1 MISSAERQRL
11 RQLAEKQLEVFHSE
25 KNQRRVQEW
34 MLHNACKGQRPM
46 IHVETDTFEAAEV
59 VEDAAAPTA
68 YTADMSVEDICERM
82 TLDDARSVVVD
93 IGTCKGWTL
102 EQVAERRAPSLK
114 FYVRGCSDANNILKA
129 AATLKRPDNHKR
141 RFCGKC

>member
-46 IHVETDTFEAAEV
+46 IHVETDTFESETITPLLQCQDPVARRLE
-59 VEDAAAPTA
+59 
-68 YTADMSVEDICERM
+68 ADLLRGFYNITEF
-82 TLDDARSVVVD
+82 DDDWVTPDYFGVQWETWFHPPSFQHHHRRS
-93 IGTCKGWTL
+93 G
-102 EQVAERRAPSLK
+102 R
-114 FYVRGCSDANNILKA
+114 
-129 AATLKRPDNHKR
+129 
-141 RFCGKC
+141 

>member
-46 IHVETDTFEAAEV
+46 IHVETDTFESETITPLLQCQDPVAVGWKPTCSAASTTS
-59 VEDAAAPTA
+59 PNLT
-68 YTADMSVEDICERM
+68 T
-82 TLDDARSVVVD
+82 T
-93 IGTCKGWTL
+93 G
-102 EQVAERRAPSLK
+102 
-114 FYVRGCSDANNILKA
+114 
-129 AATLKRPDNHKR
+129 
-141 RFCGKC
+141 